1 MVPAADYNSGAIVVG
16 ADVKVVAVAIAM
28 EIGADG
34 SAPSRRSVAVV
45 PAADCSSNGDG
56 GRR

>member
-1 MVPAADYNSGAIVVG
+1 MVPAADSKLQMVVG
-16 ADVKVVAVAIAM
+16 TDSKLITVAVAM